1 MGKLVDL
8 SYRKIQWIV
17 RDTANGQRSTVDSGI
32 VWQHVSNLNLNTFL
46 VADVCTRYPACGRQA
61 STKYNLYTNDTY
73 VGTWYIVLRT
83 LYS

>member
-1 MGKLVDL
+1 MGKLVYL
-8 SYRKIQWIV
+8 SYRKNQDHFV
-17 RDTANGQRSTVDSGI
+17 NGQRSTVDSGI

-46 VADVCTRYPACGRQA
+46 VADVCTRYPACGRPA
-61 STKYNLYTNDTY
+61 STKYNLYTNVTY